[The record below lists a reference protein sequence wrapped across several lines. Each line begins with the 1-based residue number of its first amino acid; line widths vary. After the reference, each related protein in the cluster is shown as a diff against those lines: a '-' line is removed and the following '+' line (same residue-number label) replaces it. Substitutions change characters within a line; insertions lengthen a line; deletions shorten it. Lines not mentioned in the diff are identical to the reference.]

1 MSASNS
7 RVYFALKGENL
18 KPAEITVR
26 LGIEPTTTWQKG
38 DKGQYTS
45 QLKFSSW
52 QLETEEGKEPLW
64 IDQLVTAVIAKLED
78 RAETILQL
86 KQEFG
91 LESVLAIVLY
101 VDVNE
106 DESTPALGHDLRTIN
121 FLYRTQTR
129 TDVDI
134 YRYDSRGDE

>member
-1 MSASNS
+1 MITSNS
-7 RVYFALKGENL
+7 RVYFALKGEDF
-18 KPAEITVR
+18 KPAEITAR
-26 LGIEPTTTWQKG
+26 LGIKPTTTWQKG
-38 DKGQYTS
+38 DKGQYDS

-64 IDQLVTAVIAKLED
+64 IDQLVTEVITKLED

>member
-1 MSASNS
+1 M
-7 RVYFALKGENL
+7 
-18 KPAEITVR
+18 PAEITAR

-38 DKGQYTS
+38 GKGQYNPS
-45 QLKFSSW
+45 LKFSGW
-52 QLETEEGKEPLW
+52 QLETEQGKEPLR
-64 IDQLVTAVIAKLED
+64 IDQLVTEVIAKLEG

-91 LESVLAIVLY
+91 LESVLEIVLY

-106 DESTPALGHDLRTIN
+106 DESTPVLGHDLRTID

-134 YRYDSRGDE
+134 YRYDSRRTG

>member
-1 MSASNS
+1 MSGSNS
-7 RVYFALKGENL
+7 RVYFVLKGDDF
-18 KPAEITVR
+18 KPAEITAR

-38 DKGQYTS
+38 DKGQYNAE
-45 QLKFSSW
+45 LKFSSW

-64 IDQLVTAVIAKLED
+64 IDQLVTEILAKLED
-78 RAETILQL
+78 QAETILQL

-91 LESVLAIVLY
+91 LESVLEIVLY

-106 DESTPALGHDLRTIN
+106 DEPTPVLGHDLRTIN

>member
-1 MSASNS
+1 MSISNS
-7 RVYFALKGENL
+7 RVYFALKGENF

>member
-7 RVYFALKGENL
+7 QVYFALKGEDF
-18 KPAEITVR
+18 KPAEITAR

-38 DKGQYTS
+38 DKGQYNS

-64 IDQLVTAVIAKLED
+64 IDQLVTEVIAKLED
-78 RAETILQL
+78 RAEIILQL

>member
-1 MSASNS
+1 MSTSNS
-7 RVYFALKGENL
+7 RVYFALKGEDF
-18 KPAEITVR
+18 KPAEITAR

-38 DKGQYTS
+38 DQGQYNS

-52 QLETEEGKEPLW
+52 QLETEEGKESLW
-64 IDQLVTAVIAKLED
+64 IDQLVTEVIAKLED

>member
-1 MSASNS
+1 MSTFNS
-7 RVYFALKGENL
+7 RFYFALKGEGF
-18 KPAEITVR
+18 KPTEITAR

-38 DKGQYTS
+38 DKGRYNS

-52 QLETEEGKEPLW
+52 QLETEEGKELLW
-64 IDQLVTAVIAKLED
+64 IDQLVTEIIAKLED
-78 RAETILQL
+78 KAETILQL

-91 LESVLAIVLY
+91 LESVLEIVLY

-106 DESTPALGHDLRTIN
+106 GESTPALGHDLRTIN

-129 TDVDI
+129 TDVDS
-134 YRYDSRGDE
+134 YRYDSRSDE

>member
-1 MSASNS
+1 M
-7 RVYFALKGENL
+7 
-18 KPAEITVR
+18 PAEITAR

-38 DKGQYTS
+38 DKGRYNP

-52 QLETEEGKEPLW
+52 QLETEQGKESLW
-64 IDQLVTAVIAKLED
+64 IDQLVTEVIAKLED
-78 RAETILQL
+78 KAETIRQL

-106 DESTPALGHDLRTIN
+106 NESTPALGHDLRTID

-134 YRYDSRGDE
+134 YRYSSRSEA